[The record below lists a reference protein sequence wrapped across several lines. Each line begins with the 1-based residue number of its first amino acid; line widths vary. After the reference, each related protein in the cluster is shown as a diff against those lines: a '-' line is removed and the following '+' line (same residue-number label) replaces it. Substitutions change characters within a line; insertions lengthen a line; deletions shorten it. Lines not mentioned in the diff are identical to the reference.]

1 MLSFDLEPEAGA
13 TPRHKTCHSSNGTA
27 LQTNLWW
34 RTGMRATIGRRRLL
48 LLLAGTSLGLAACS
62 AQQPATPTSAPA
74 KPAEPA
80 KPAAD
85 AKPTEAAKPAAAA
98 ATTAPAAKPAADAK
112 PAGPTTPG
120 GTFVIASIGPLPKN
134 AHPYPDSAAYSDG
147 WSQVARLIFGGGLI
161 DQDANTLEY
170 SPYASSEWSISP
182 DGKTFTFKL
191 RDGMKWSDGRPVVVD
206 DYVFAYSEAIKEE
219 NDYVGLEDLE
229 RIESFTAPDPKTLVV
244 VLKETLAKDV
254 AIGVANSIGPVPKH
268 IWQGKSWT
276 DPVANPEI
284 LKPTVVSGPY
294 LLKELNTAEGATFE
308 RNPNWFKGQANFE
321 KVVVKPSQQ
330 PTVAYELLKSN
341 QAQWAPAVPPSQYT
355 EAKQNPNLQMYEW
368 NPANGLYRV
377 VEFNLKREPLGDKKV
392 REALAR
398 AISRDDMIQV
408 AENGLGQPQYTF
420 INPSNTKWYNPNVE
434 KYDFDL
440 NKAKQLLQEAGFK
453 LNGAALQSPGG
464 QPVKLQVLYP
474 VSSNPRAKIAT
485 YMQQQYKQLGIEV
498 EVKGLDANA
507 YFEEAK
513 KKNFDI
519 SLGSWGG
526 GSIDPD
532 LGPKGQLLSDGQQNV
547 TGFASEK
554 VDQMFKQGAVE
565 LDEAKRKQLYA
576 DLQKVVNEELPSMYL
591 YSATSFSPMS
601 KKVVGVQPNKLDSL
615 DANDSL
621 TRWAFAQ

>member
-1 MLSFDLEPEAGA
+1 
-13 TPRHKTCHSSNGTA
+13 
-27 LQTNLWW
+27 
-34 RTGMRATIGRRRLL
+34 MRPTIGRRRLL
-48 LLLAGTSLGLAACS
+48 LLMVGASLGVAACS
-62 AQQPATPTSAPA
+62 GQQPAPAPTSAPS
-74 KPAEPA
+74 KPDTAPTASKPAAEPA

-85 AKPTEAAKPAAAA
+85 AKPAAA
-98 ATTAPAAKPAADAK
+98 

-120 GTFVIASIGPLPKN
+120 GTFVIASIGPLPKS
-134 AHPYPDSAAYSDG
+134 AHPYPDSATYSDG
-147 WSQVARLIFGGGLI
+147 WSQLAGMIFGGGLL
-161 DQDANTLEY
+161 DLDANTLEY
-170 SPYASSEWSISP
+170 GPYAASEWSVSP

-191 RDGMKWSDGRPVVVD
+191 RDGLKWSDGNPIVVD
-206 DYVFAYSEAIKEE
+206 DYLFAYSEAVKEE
-219 NDYVGLEDLE
+219 NDFVGLEDVE

-244 VLKETLAKDV
+244 TLKETLAKDV
-254 AIGVANSIGPVPKH
+254 AIGVATGISPVPKH
-268 IWQGKSWT
+268 VWQGKSWT

-284 LKPTVVSGPY
+284 LKPTVVCGPY
-294 LLKELNTAEGATFE
+294 ILKELNTAEGATLE

-321 KVVVKPSQQ
+321 RVVVKPSQQ

-377 VEFNLKREPLGDKKV
+377 VEFNLKREPLGEKKV
-392 REALAR
+392 REALSR
-398 AISRDDMIQV
+398 ALSREDMIQV

-440 NKAKQLLQEAGFK
+440 NTSKQLLQEAGFK
-453 LNGAALQSPGG
+453 LEGGQLKGPNG
-464 QPVKLQVLYP
+464 QPVRLQVLYP
-474 VSSNPRAKIAT
+474 VSSNPRAKIAA

-532 LGPKGQLLSDGQQNV
+532 LGPKGQLLSDGQQNI
-547 TGFASEK
+547 TGLASEK
-554 VDQMFKQGAVE
+554 IDQMFKQGAVE
-565 LDEAKRKQLYA
+565 LDDAKRHQLYNE
-576 DLQKVVNEELPSMYL
+576 LQKLVNEELPSMYL

-601 KKVVGVQPNKLDSL
+601 KKVVGVQPTKLDSL

-621 TRWAFAQ
+621 TRWAYAQ

>member
-1 MLSFDLEPEAGA
+1 M
-13 TPRHKTCHSSNGTA
+13 
-27 LQTNLWW
+27 
-34 RTGMRATIGRRRLL
+34 RTTLGRRRLL
-48 LLLAGTSLGLAACS
+48 LLMAGTSLGLAACS
-62 AQQPATPTSAPA
+62 GQQPAASPTSAPA
-74 KPAEPA
+74 KPDAAPTAAQPAADAKPAAPA

-85 AKPTEAAKPAAAA
+85 AKPAAG
-98 ATTAPAAKPAADAK
+98 AK

-147 WSQVARLIFGGGLI
+147 WTQVARLIFGGGLI

-170 SPYASSEWSISP
+170 MPYAASEWSISP

-191 RDGMKWSDGRPVVVD
+191 RDGMKWSDGQPIVVD

-244 VLKETLAKDV
+244 TLKETLAKDV
-254 AIGVANSIGPVPKH
+254 AIGVATAISPVPKH
-268 IWQGKSWT
+268 VWQGKSWT
-276 DPVANPEI
+276 DAVANSEI

-321 KVVVKPSQQ
+321 RIVVKPSQQ
-330 PTVAYELLKSN
+330 PTVAYELLKSD
-341 QAQWAPAVPPSQYT
+341 QAQWAPAIPPSQYT

-398 AISRDDMIQV
+398 AVSREDMIQV
-408 AENGLGQPQYTF
+408 AENGLGQPQFTF

-434 KYDFDL
+434 KYDFDV
-440 NKAKQLLQEAGFK
+440 NKAKQLLQEAGFTLDGGSLK
-453 LNGAALQSPGG
+453 GPNG

-474 VSSNPRAKIAT
+474 VSSAPRAKIAT

-547 TGFASEK
+547 TGLESEK
-554 VDQMFKQGAVE
+554 IDQMFKQGAVE
-565 LDEAKRKQLYA
+565 LDEAKRKQLYD
-576 DLQKVVNEELPSMYL
+576 DLQKLVNEELPSMYL

-601 KKVVGVQPNKLDSL
+601 KKVVGVQTNKLDSL

>member
-1 MLSFDLEPEAGA
+1 
-13 TPRHKTCHSSNGTA
+13 
-27 LQTNLWW
+27 
-34 RTGMRATIGRRRLL
+34 MRSVIGRRRLL
-48 LLLAGTSLGLAACS
+48 LLMAGTSLGLAACS
-62 AQQPATPTSAPA
+62 GQQPAAAPTSAPA
-74 KPAEPA
+74 KPAEAPKPTEAA

-85 AKPTEAAKPAAAA
+85 AKPTAAPAAVAKPDAKPAAGQ
-98 ATTAPAAKPAADAK
+98 

-120 GTFVIASIGPLPKN
+120 GTFVIAAIGPLPKN

-147 WSQVARLIFGGGLI
+147 WTQVARLIFGGGLI
-161 DQDANTLEY
+161 DQDANSLEY
-170 SPYASSEWSISP
+170 LPYAASEWNISP

-191 RDGMKWSDGRPVVVD
+191 RDGMKWSDGKPVVVD
-206 DYVFAYSEAIKEE
+206 DYTFAYSEAIKEE

-254 AIGVANSIGPVPKH
+254 AIGVATAISPVPKH

-294 LLKELNTAEGATFE
+294 ILKEMNPAEGASFE

-321 KVVVKPSQQ
+321 KIVVKPSQQ

-341 QAQWAPAVPPSQYT
+341 QAQWAPAIPPSQYT
-355 EAKQNPNLQMYEW
+355 EAKQNPNLTMYEW

-377 VEFNLKREPLGDKKV
+377 VEFNVKREPLGDKKV
-392 REALAR
+392 REALSR
-398 AISRDDMIQV
+398 ALSREDLIQV
-408 AENGLGQPQYTF
+408 AENGLGQPQFTF

-440 NKAKQLLQEAGFK
+440 NKAKQLRQEAGFK
-453 LNGAALQSPGG
+453 LEDGQLKGPNG
-464 QPVKLQVLYP
+464 QPVKIQVLYP
-474 VSSNPRAKIAT
+474 VSSAPRAKIAT
-485 YMQQQYKQLGIEV
+485 YMQQQYKQLGIDV

-532 LGPKGQLLSDGQQNV
+532 LGPKGQLLSNGQQNI
-547 TGFASEK
+547 TGFANDK

-565 LDEAKRKQLYA
+565 LDEAKRKQLYN
-576 DLQKVVNEELPSMYL
+576 DLQKLVNDELPSMYL
-591 YSATSFSPMS
+591 YSATSFSPMA
-601 KKVVGVQPNKLDSL
+601 KKVQGVQPSKLDSL
-615 DANDSL
+615 DTNDSL
-621 TRWAFAQ
+621 TRWAYAQ